1 MDNRRKAQTCKGQG
15 VQLEPPNLGLRE
27 EHVNTVVCAVCPA
40 SVHGHTPPP
49 RAGTPALGHSA
60 NKPQE
65 THNYTP
71 LETDPLE
78 GPPVAKHR

>member
-1 MDNRRKAQTCKGQG
+1 MANHRIGKMQGMLPEPQNVRLSERAPRKHSCIC
-15 VQLEPPNLGLRE
+15 L
-27 EHVNTVVCAVCPA
+27 
-40 SVHGHTPPP
+40 HGHMFVQFSTAPPQ
-49 RAGTPALGHSA
+49 AGTSALGHSA

>member
-1 MDNRRKAQTCKGQG
+1 MSDQ
-15 VQLEPPNLGLRE
+15 
-27 EHVNTVVCAVCPA
+27 VNGHHENTAVYVCMGICLFSFFP
-40 SVHGHTPPP
+40 SS
-49 RAGTPALGHSA
+49 RAGASALGHSA

-78 GPPVAKHR
+78 CPPVAKHR

>member
-1 MDNRRKAQTCKGQG
+1 MFVQFFPPAQAG
-15 VQLEPPNLGLRE
+15 
-27 EHVNTVVCAVCPA
+27 A
-40 SVHGHTPPP
+40 S
-49 RAGTPALGHSA
+49 ALGHSA

-78 GPPVAKHR
+78 CPPVAKHR

>member
-1 MDNRRKAQTCKGQG
+1 MEAIEIKGMGKGSQ
-15 VQLEPPNLGLRE
+15 VKMCDTQSTQEPRG
-27 EHVNTVVCAVCPA
+27 
-40 SVHGHTPPP
+40 GG
-49 RAGTPALGHSA
+49 GTSALGHSA

-78 GPPVAKHR
+78 CPPVANTDSIPAQ

>member
-1 MDNRRKAQTCKGQG
+1 MQGMLLESLECQTKQM
-15 VQLEPPNLGLRE
+15 VAMKIQLYTFAWAYVCSVFPP
-27 EHVNTVVCAVCPA
+27 
-40 SVHGHTPPP
+40 S
-49 RAGTPALGHSA
+49 RAGASALGHSA

-78 GPPVAKHR
+78 CPPVAKHR